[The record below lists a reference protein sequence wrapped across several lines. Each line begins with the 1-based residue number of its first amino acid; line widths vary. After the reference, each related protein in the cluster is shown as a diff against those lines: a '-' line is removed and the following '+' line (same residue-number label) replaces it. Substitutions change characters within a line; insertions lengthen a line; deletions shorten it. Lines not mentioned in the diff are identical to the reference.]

1 MSVSEFGKVAVML
14 GGNSAERD
22 VSLKSGAA
30 VLQALLK
37 GGIDA
42 HAFDPAEKSLSALLD
57 EKFDRVVIMLHGR
70 GGEDGSMQG
79 ALQLLGLPYTGS
91 GVLGSAL
98 AMDKIRSKQLW
109 QSLGLPT
116 SAFVVAEKSTF
127 EPSACDDIIAQL
139 GGTVMV
145 KPAREGSSIG
155 MAKVSTGDALR
166 QAVTDAFEYDTQ
178 VLLERYI
185 QGQEFTVSLLQ
196 GQALPSIRMQ
206 TPRDFYDYEAKYQA
220 SSTEY
225 FCPSGLSA
233 ELELRLAQLAR
244 QAFNAVGGSGWGRV
258 DFMQDAQGNFYLLE
272 ANTVP
277 GMTEKSLVPMAAR
290 VAGIDFGQ
298 LSVAILQTSVE
309 GR

>member
-1 MSVSEFGKVAVML
+1 MQVSEFGKVAVMF

-30 VLQALLK
+30 VLQALLTA
-37 GGIDA
+37 GVDA
-42 HAFDPAEKSLSALLD
+42 HAFDPAEQPLSVLLD
-57 EKFDRVVIMLHGR
+57 QRFDRVFIMLHGR

-109 QSLGLPT
+109 RSLDLPT
-116 SAFVVAEKSTF
+116 SDFVVAEKSTF
-127 EPSACDDIIAQL
+127 EATGCEDIIARL

-145 KPAREGSSIG
+145 KPAHEGSSIG
-155 MAKVSTGDALR
+155 MAKVTSADALS
-166 QAVTDAFEYDTQ
+166 QAVSSAFEYDNE

-185 QGQEFTVSLLQ
+185 QGREFTVSLLQ

-225 FCPSGLSA
+225 FCPGGLSD
-233 ELELRLAQLAR
+233 ELELRLAELAQ
-244 QAFNAVGGSGWGRV
+244 QAFKAVGGSGWGRV
-258 DFMQDAQGNFYLLE
+258 DFMQDTDGNFYLLE

-277 GMTEKSLVPMAAR
+277 GMTQKSLVPMAAR
-290 VAGIDFGQ
+290 QAGIDFGQ
-298 LSVAILQTSVE
+298 LSLSILQTSKE
-309 GR
+309 CK

>member
-1 MSVSEFGKVAVML
+1 MQVADFGKVAVLL
-14 GGNSAERD
+14 GGDSAERQ
-22 VSLKSGAA
+22 VSLKSGDA
-30 VLQALLK
+30 VLRALVDS
-37 GGIDA
+37 GVDA
-42 HAFDPAEKSLSALLD
+42 HAFDPSEKRLFALLD
-57 EKFDRVVIMLHGR
+57 EKFDRALIMLHGR

-79 ALQLLGLPYTGS
+79 ALQLLGVPYTGS

-116 SAFVVAEKSTF
+116 SDFVVADKSTF
-127 EPSACDDIIAQL
+127 EQLRCDDIITRL

-155 MAKVSTGDALR
+155 MAKVSTADALR
-166 QAVTDAFEYDTQ
+166 QAVVSAFEYDSQ

-185 QGQEFTVSLLQ
+185 QGQEYTVSLLQ

-225 FCPSGLSA
+225 FCPSGLSD
-233 ELELRLAQLAR
+233 ELELRLAEIAQR
-244 QAFNAVGGSGWGRV
+244 AFIALGGNGWGRV
-258 DFMQDAQGNFYLLE
+258 DFMQDAEGHFYLLE

-290 VAGIDFGQ
+290 EAGMDFGQ
-298 LSVAILQTSVE
+298 LSLAILQTSL
-309 GR
+309 GAG